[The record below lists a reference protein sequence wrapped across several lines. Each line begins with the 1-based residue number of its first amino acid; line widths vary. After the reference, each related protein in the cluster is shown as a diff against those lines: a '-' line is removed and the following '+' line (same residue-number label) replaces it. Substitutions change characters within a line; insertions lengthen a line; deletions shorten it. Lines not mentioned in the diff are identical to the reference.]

1 MSDKEYHHIICIL
14 VKVLRDLDKWRG
26 IAQMLTHLD
35 TGCIV
40 VDCKHCQQARI
51 TYMDAN
57 IEYHDVA
64 AAADDVYKILKSK
77 DN

>member
-1 MSDKEYHHIICIL
+1 MNDKDYHNIIIIL
-14 VKVLRDLDKWRG
+14 VRVLRDCDKWRG

-40 VDCKHCQQARI
+40 FDCKFCREARKA
-51 TYMDAN
+51 YMDAD
-57 IEYHDVA
+57 IEYKNVA

>member
-1 MSDKEYHHIICIL
+1 MNDKDYDNIIIIL
-14 VKVLRDLDKWRG
+14 VRVLRDCDKWRG

-40 VDCKHCQQARI
+40 VDCKFCREARKA
-51 TYMDAN
+51 YMDAHD
-57 IEYHDVA
+57 EYQNVE
-64 AAADDVYKILKSK
+64 AAADEVSKILKSK

>member
-1 MSDKEYHHIICIL
+1 MKDKEYHDIICIL
-14 VKVLRDLDKWRG
+14 VRVLRDIDKWRG
-26 IAQMLTHLD
+26 IASMLTHFD

-40 VDCKHCQQARI
+40 VDCQYCREARVA
-51 TYMDAN
+51 YMAAD
-57 IEYHDVA
+57 IEYENVA